1 MSFAENIRKYRFKAG
16 LTQEALAEKIGISGQ
31 AVSKWETAETLP
43 DTALLPDLANAL
55 DVSLDKLFD
64 REIIKRE
71 DVCEAVSRYVNCG
84 DESVG
89 TSTDFCLFDTIAS
102 AFRSRM
108 GEDPVPTY
116 EGWGDQSGVF
126 ADECL
131 DKITSDAHRSAHF
144 SDDDGTGVC
153 FESNDFMYASTVFAG
168 VSGDFSHI
176 IDDPDMQD
184 FLFAAGDPDGFKC
197 LRYLLTTTAC
207 AIEASLLAKKSGAD
221 PERIDEITE
230 KLALAGIV
238 YVNRVNINGRER
250 TIVKYRAEWCVQS
263 LLSLFAAAYAHKR
276 IRTAARRSSYTR
288 TEPILKK

>member
-1 MSFAENIRKYRFKAG
+1 MSFAENIRKYRLEAG

-43 DTALLPDLANAL
+43 DTALLPDIADVLN
-55 DVSLDKLFD
+55 VSLDKLFG
-64 REIIKRE
+64 REITKRA

-84 DESVG
+84 DKSAG

-116 EGWGDQSGVF
+116 EGWGKF
-126 ADECL
+126 FEHEDEYL
-131 DKITSDAHRSAHF
+131 DKITSDAQRSAHF

-153 FESNDFMYASTVFAG
+153 FESTDFMYASCVF
-168 VSGDFSHI
+168 SGANGGFSHI

-184 FLFAAGDPDGFKC
+184 FLFAAGDPHGFKC
-197 LRYLLTTTAC
+197 IRYLLTTTAC

-221 PERIDEITE
+221 PERMDEVTK

-238 YVNRVNINGRER
+238 YVNRVNINGSER
-250 TIVKYRAEWCVQS
+250 TIVKYRAEWCTQA
-263 LLSLFAAAYAHKR
+263 LLAFFAAAYSHKR

-288 TEPILKK
+288 TDPVIKE